1 MSPLAQSVAPRK
13 RAMLLNT
20 RSKDTRR
27 ALTKAALELWGAG
40 DFEQAYE
47 ATTSA
52 DIARAAGVSRG
63 TFYFH
68 FANKDELLMEM
79 GAQLAE
85 FLNKEVDAGIA
96 RGDAL
101 GSLVDGVMASMARRV
116 AQTPRAAAVRSGALG
131 FQVRSGERPMTL
143 ARGTGA
149 AFEALVAYGMG
160 RGELSA
166 ATDVEDAAA
175 MLLIVSVEAITRWG
189 TGDRSGAWLRDTL
202 CRRAGIVLRGL
213 APTEDHRPL

>member
-1 MSPLAQSVAPRK
+1 
-13 RAMLLNT
+13 MLLNT
-20 RSKDTRR
+20 RSRDTRR

-52 DIARAAGVSRG
+52 DIARVAGVSRG

-68 FANKDELLMEM
+68 FANKDELLLEM

-85 FLNKEVDAGIA
+85 HLNDEVDAGIA
-96 RGDAL
+96 RGEAL
-101 GSLVDGVMASMARRV
+101 GPLVDRVLASMARRV
-116 AQTPRAAAVRSGALG
+116 AQTPKAAAVRSGALG
-131 FQVRSGERPMTL
+131 FQVRSGERPKTM

-149 AFEALVAYGMG
+149 AFETLVAYGKE
-160 RGELSA
+160 RGELSV

-175 MLLIVSVEAITRWG
+175 MLLIISVEAITRWG
-189 TGDRSGAWLRDTL
+189 TGDHSGAWLRDTL
-202 CRRAGIVLRGL
+202 RRRARIVLRGL
-213 APTEDHRPL
+213 APTEDLPSLERGVTACAHPSP

>member
-1 MSPLAQSVAPRK
+1 MTSLSQSVTPRK

-27 ALTKAALELWGAG
+27 ALTDAARELWGAG

-68 FANKDELLMEM
+68 FANKDELLLEM
-79 GAQLAE
+79 GAQLAAH
-85 FLNKEVDAGIA
+85 LNSEVDAGIT
-96 RGDAL
+96 RGEAL
-101 GSLVDGVMASMARRV
+101 GPLVDRVMASVARRV
-116 AQTPRAAAVRSGALG
+116 AQTPKAVAVRSGALG

-143 ARGTGA
+143 ARSTGA
-149 AFEALVAYGMG
+149 AFEALVSYGKE
-160 RGELSA
+160 RGELDEQ
-166 ATDVEDAAA
+166 TDVEDAGA
-175 MLLIVSVEAITRWG
+175 MLLICSMEAITRWG
-189 TGDRSGAWLRDTL
+189 SGDRSGTWLRDTL
-202 CRRAGIVLRGL
+202 RRRAGIVLRGV
-213 APTEDHRPL
+213 APS